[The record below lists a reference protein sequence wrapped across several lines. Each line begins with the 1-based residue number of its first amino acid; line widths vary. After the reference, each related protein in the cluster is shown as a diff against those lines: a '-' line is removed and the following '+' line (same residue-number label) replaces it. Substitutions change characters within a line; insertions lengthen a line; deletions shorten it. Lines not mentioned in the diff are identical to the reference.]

1 MATLSVGA
9 SQQYRTIAAAVA
21 VARDGDT
28 VSVASGVYAND
39 FATILTKISLVAASG
54 TVTMLDTSVMGS
66 GQGLL
71 TVATDAT
78 VNGFVFQGAHSADG
92 TAAGVVYQA
101 GNLVLQNSLVVGNQ
115 RGLVA
120 GTSAYG
126 TIQVTGSEFSGNG
139 NNDGVAG
146 NITVGAVKSL
156 TVTNSYVHDAAGG
169 DEIRSL
175 AAATTVTGSRL
186 QDNGAAALYAI
197 DLPNGGTAVVSNNT
211 IEKGARS
218 TQAVAIQFGGGTLFV
233 GSSIHETGNVV
244 VADRSG
250 AVMLR
255 NQVQQAATVSNN
267 TVYGFS
273 LQVSGIAVSSSNM
286 VATSRPVVST
296 AALIVPS
303 VPVSSPVEYGRAGA
317 VVADGTVLTVGTGKA
332 FATLAAAVVAA
343 HDGDTIDVLAG
354 LYVNDS
360 VMLGKKL
367 IIEGLGGIAQ
377 FVDTVAPAGGAQF
390 VTTTDLTLRNV
401 EVFGAKGSGGGV
413 AAAVHAKG
421 GNLTIVN
428 STLHDNQAGVVVD
441 KGVGAVGIYDTE
453 IGANG
458 TANGVGSNLQV
469 AEAGTLT
476 LRNDYVHGAVTGPE
490 ISSLADNTIL
500 DGVRLVQG
508 AANAGAALV
517 ALPNAGNATIGNS
530 AFEKTGSGAGVVVQV
545 GGGAAYAGSSV
556 AVTGTT
562 LIADAATAASVFV
575 ADAGAVPL
583 AVSGSTF
590 VGGVAGS
597 VQVQGGTNTGAV
609 VASSG
614 TVNTASPWGAGGAP
628 AVAPL
633 LTPPAPVGVPENG
646 QLILRI
652 SETAWR
658 GDAQFTLMVDG
669 SAVAGT
675 LTATAAHG
683 AGLSQAFTV
692 AGVYAPGPHV
702 VSVSFVNS
710 LSGPGG
716 ARALFVDGLA
726 FNGVDAGQSAS
737 LPSNGTALIAS
748 APTTRSTV
756 VTVNLSED
764 AWLGDALAF
773 ISIDGRVQG
782 GVDTVTASHGA
793 GATQRM
799 AFLPTLAPGAHTV
812 AVTMLN
818 GASST
823 GAGVTG
829 LRMAAGS
836 RDLYVDSI
844 DVAGVHFTSAAAA
857 LGTGGTSNFAF
868 TVAPTPTP
876 NGALFVT
883 AGLPTVLANL
893 VPVS

>member
-1 MATLSVGA
+1 MALLSVGA
-9 SQQYRTIAAAVA
+9 NQAYHTIGAAVA
-21 VARDGDT
+21 AAHDGDT
-28 VSVASGVYAND
+28 VSVAAGVYTND
-39 FATILTKISLVAASG
+39 FTTIRAKIGLVAVGG
-54 TVTMLDTSVMGS
+54 TATMLDTAVMGS

-71 TVATDAT
+71 TVGADAT

-115 RGLVA
+115 NGLVA
-120 GTSAYG
+120 AASAYG

-139 NNDGVAG
+139 NNDGVSG
-146 NITVGAVKSL
+146 NIAVGAVKSL

-169 DEIRSL
+169 DEVRSL
-175 AAATTVTGSRL
+175 AASTTVMGSRIE
-186 QDNGAAALYAI
+186 DNGAAALYAI

-218 TQAVAIQFGGGTLFV
+218 SQSVAIQFGGGSLFV
-233 GSSIHETGNVV
+233 GSSIHVTGNVV
-244 VADRSG
+244 AADRSG

-273 LQVSGIAVSSSNM
+273 LQVSGVAASSSNTTP
-286 VATSRPVVST
+286 TSRPVVST
-296 AALIVPS
+296 AALIVSS

-317 VVADGTVLTVGTGKA
+317 VVADGTVLTVGVGKP
-332 FATLAAAVVAA
+332 FATLGAAVAAA
-343 HDGDTIDVLAG
+343 HDGDTIDVSAG

-360 VMLGKKL
+360 VVLGKKL
-367 IIEGLGGIAQ
+367 IIEGIGGIAQ
-377 FVDTVAPAGGAQF
+377 FVDTVVPAGGSQF

-401 EVFGAKGSGGGV
+401 EVFGAKGAGGV
-413 AAAVHAKG
+413 VASAVHADG

-428 STLHDNQAGVVVD
+428 SNIHDNGAGVVVD

-458 TANGVGSNLQV
+458 TANGVGSNLQA

-490 ISSLADNTIL
+490 ISSAADNTIL
-500 DGVRLVQG
+500 DGVRVVQA
-508 AANAGAALV
+508 AANAGAAVV
-517 ALPNAGNATIGNS
+517 ALPNGGNATIGNS
-530 AFEKTGSGAGVVVQV
+530 AFEKTGAGVGAVVQV
-545 GGGAAYAGSSV
+545 GGRAVYAGSSV

-597 VQVQGGTNTGAV
+597 VQVQGGMNAGAV

-614 TVNTASPWGAGGAP
+614 TVNTVSPWGAGGAP

-633 LTPPAPVGVPENG
+633 LTPPAPVGAPENG

-692 AGVYAPGPHV
+692 AGVYAAGPHV

-716 ARALFVDGLA
+716 ARALFVDGMA
-726 FNGVDAGQSAS
+726 FNGVDSGQSAA
-737 LPSNGTALIAS
+737 LPSNGTALVAT
-748 APTTRSTV
+748 APTMRSTA

-764 AWLGDALAF
+764 AWHGDALAF
-773 ISIDGRVQG
+773 ISIDGKVQG

-793 GATQRM
+793 GRTQGM
-799 AFLPTLAPGAHTV
+799 AFLLNLAPGAHTA

-823 GAGVTG
+823 GSWLSG
-829 LRMAAGS
+829 LGTAAGS

-844 DVAGVHFTSAAAA
+844 DVAGVQFASAAAA

-868 TVAPTPTP
+868 TVAPVPAA

-883 AGLPTVLANL
+883 AGLPTALGNL